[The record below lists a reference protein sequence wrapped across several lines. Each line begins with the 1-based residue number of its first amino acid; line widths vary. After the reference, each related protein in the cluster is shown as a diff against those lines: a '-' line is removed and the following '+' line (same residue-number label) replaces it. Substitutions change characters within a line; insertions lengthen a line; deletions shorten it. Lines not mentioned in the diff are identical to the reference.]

1 VTSERRSWRDHP
13 LVQLTLVRYRE
24 FFREPEA
31 VFWVFVFPV
40 LLTAGLGI
48 AFRNQAPERTR
59 VVLVNREGAGGLAEA
74 LNASPD
80 LQAAV
85 LPDSAAAQA
94 LRTGSAAILV
104 VPDSGGRVEYRF
116 DPERPESRTARLQ
129 VDDALQR
136 GAGRS
141 DPVAVSEQRVSE
153 PGSRYVDFVVPGLLG
168 MNLMGSGI
176 WGLGFSIVDARR
188 KKLLK
193 RMIATPMSR
202 TQFLASFVL
211 SRLTLLILEVGALL
225 GFALLVFGVP
235 VRGSPLSL
243 LAICLLSA
251 LAFGSLGLLLASR
264 TRTIEGASGLMNLVM
279 LPMWIFSG
287 VFFSAS
293 RFPDALQPFIQALPL
308 TAVNDALRA
317 SMLEGAGWA
326 RLVPE
331 LGIIATW
338 LVVSFVLAVR
348 LFRWRY
354 CGLLAPDLPL
364 RPVHHRGTEATEG
377 REALPYRTPRT
388 HHEGTKGTKHSNNN
402 KKMLWTPMPL
412 RASEPFADL
421 RGGSVGAGKG
431 RSLCGSVASVALW

>member
-1 VTSERRSWRDHP
+1 MTNERRGWQDHP

-59 VVLVNREGAGGLAEA
+59 VAVVDQGDASRALLEVLTR
-74 LNASPD
+74 SRD

-85 LPDSAAAQA
+85 LPDTAAAQA
-94 LRTGSAAILV
+94 LRTGKVAV
-104 VPDSGGRVEYRF
+104 VVTPVPAGGVEYRF
-116 DPERPESRTARLQ
+116 DPDRPESRIARLQ

-136 GAGRS
+136 GAGRD
-141 DPVAVSEQRVSE
+141 DPVPVSDQRVSE

-211 SRLTLLILEVGALL
+211 SRLTMLILEVAALL
-225 GFALLVFGVP
+225 GFGVLVFGVP

-243 LAICLLSA
+243 FAICLLSA
-251 LAFGSLGLLLASR
+251 LAFGALGLLLASR

-287 VFFSAS
+287 VFFSAT

-326 RLVPE
+326 RLAPE
-331 LGIIATW
+331 LVIIAAWT
-338 LVVSFVLAVR
+338 VVTFALAVR
-348 LFRWRY
+348 LFRWR
-354 CGLLAPDLPL
+354 
-364 RPVHHRGTEATEG
+364 
-377 REALPYRTPRT
+377 
-388 HHEGTKGTKHSNNN
+388 
-402 KKMLWTPMPL
+402 
-412 RASEPFADL
+412 
-421 RGGSVGAGKG
+421 
-431 RSLCGSVASVALW
+431 

>member
-1 VTSERRSWRDHP
+1 VTNKSRGWSDHP
-13 LVQLTLVRYRE
+13 LAQLTLVRYRE

-48 AFRNQAPERTR
+48 AFRNQAPEPTP
-59 VVLVNREGAGGLAEA
+59 VAVVAGPGADVLVERLERSPDLKAEA
-74 LNASPD
+74 LS
-80 LQAAV
+80 
-85 LPDSAAAQA
+85 DSASVHA
-94 LRTGSAAILV
+94 LRTGRVAIV
-104 VPDSGGRVEYRF
+104 VTPGPAGVEYRY

-136 GAGRS
+136 GAGRT
-141 DPVAVSEQRVSE
+141 DPVTVAEARVSE

-202 TQFLASFVL
+202 TQYLASFVL
-211 SRLTLLILEVGALL
+211 SRLTLLIIEVAALV
-225 GFALLVFGVP
+225 GFALVAFGVP

-243 LAICLLSA
+243 LTVCLLSA
-251 LAFGSLGLLLASR
+251 LAFGALGLLLASR
-264 TRTIEGASGLMNLVM
+264 TFEGASGLMNLVM

-317 SMLEGAGWA
+317 TMLEGAGWS
-326 RLVPE
+326 RLAPE
-331 LGIIATW
+331 LAIIAGW

-348 LFRWRY
+348 LFRWR
-354 CGLLAPDLPL
+354 
-364 RPVHHRGTEATEG
+364 
-377 REALPYRTPRT
+377 
-388 HHEGTKGTKHSNNN
+388 
-402 KKMLWTPMPL
+402 
-412 RASEPFADL
+412 
-421 RGGSVGAGKG
+421 
-431 RSLCGSVASVALW
+431 